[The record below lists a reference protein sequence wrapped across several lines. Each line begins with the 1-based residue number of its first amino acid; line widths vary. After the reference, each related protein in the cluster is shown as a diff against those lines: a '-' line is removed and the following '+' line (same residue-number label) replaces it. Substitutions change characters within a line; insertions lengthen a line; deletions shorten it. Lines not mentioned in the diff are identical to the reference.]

1 MRGCQ
6 EKKSFC
12 AVVNPELM
20 HRCEPRK
27 GRWYVTDVAQG
38 NGKCISAP
46 DESFERIR
54 GATKNIVNSARCKAL
69 FNQQC
74 LPPRRKPKSASDPS
88 LKKLMNRP
96 ETTVDL
102 ISETSNTIAKEL
114 FTSFNRIYG
123 NENEYREEE

>member
-6 EKKSFC
+6 EEKYFC

-20 HRCEPRK
+20 HRYEQPK
-27 GRWYVTDVAQG
+27 GRGYVAEVAQG
-38 NGKCISAP
+38 SRKGISAP

-74 LPPRRKPKSASDPS
+74 LPPRREPKSASDPS
-88 LKKLMNRP
+88 LKKLMNHRP
-96 ETTVDL
+96 KQQLT
-102 ISETSNTIAKEL
+102 
-114 FTSFNRIYG
+114 
-123 NENEYREEE
+123 